1 MTLKTFHFAGLGGMH
16 TTEGVPRIKEI
27 INAAKYIST
36 PVITC
41 ELENKTN
48 EQAAQVVKGRI
59 EKTYLR
65 DISVHIEDEWTYSEG
80 YILLLIDFDRIAK
93 LRLDVKMTDIRRAIM
108 RTKGLKIKNQNIV
121 CYGDEI
127 RIHPEPPAEIE
138 EVEGAA
144 AELDENGLPISK
156 LKGGR
161 GTSTRGRSSKQTPS
175 HYILIQEIMR
185 DLLNV
190 VVKGY
195 PEANRA
201 VIKRSD
207 SPNADGIEEL
217 QLLVEGYGLSS
228 CMATP
233 GVNPYKTKTN
243 SVIETFQTLGIEAAR
258 STIFNEMQNVMRSMD
273 IASHHIQL
281 LADTMTVRGEV
292 LGITRFGMAKSKD
305 SVLQLASF
313 EKTPDHLF
321 EAGARM
327 KEDKIQGVSES
338 IIVGQPV
345 GLGTGIARVYR
356 PLGLDDM
363 DFKTKEPLFVTAWEE
378 NRVATGWEGSY
389 GIVLR

>member
-1 MTLKTFHFAGLGGMH
+1 M
-16 TTEGVPRIKEI
+16 
-27 INAAKYIST
+27 
-36 PVITC
+36 
-41 ELENKTN
+41 
-48 EQAAQVVKGRI
+48 
-59 EKTYLR
+59 
-65 DISVHIEDEWTYSEG
+65 
-80 YILLLIDFDRIAK
+80 
-93 LRLDVKMTDIRRAIM
+93 
-108 RTKGLKIKNQNIV
+108 
-121 CYGDEI
+121 
-127 RIHPEPPAEIE
+127 
-138 EVEGAA
+138 
-144 AELDENGLPISK
+144 
-156 LKGGR
+156 
-161 GTSTRGRSSKQTPS
+161 STRGRPSKQSPS
-175 HYILIQEIMR
+175 HFILIQEIKR

-207 SPNADGIEEL
+207 SPNEDGIEEL

-233 GVNPYKTKTN
+233 GVNPRKTKTN

-327 KEDKIQGVSES
+327 KEDKIQGVSENV
-338 IIVGQPV
+338 IVGQPV
-345 GLGTGIARVYR
+345 GLGTGMARVYR
-356 PLGLDDM
+356 PLGLDDR
-363 DFKTKEPLFVTAWEE
+363 DFTRKEPLFVTAWEE
-378 NRVATGWEGSY
+378 NRVGTGWEGSY
-389 GIVLR
+389 ESVMR